1 MKVVKM
7 VLPKMANNILFFAV
21 IVGSIASHQAQ
32 AAIALDRTRIIFDGS
47 QNSVSVNIS
56 NHNKQLPYL
65 AQAWLENEAGEKLQG
80 PLVVLPP
87 LQRVEPGKP
96 SQIKIQALP
105 AARQL
110 PQDKESLFY
119 FNLRE
124 IPPKSDK
131 PNTLQIAL
139 QTRIKLFYRPAAI
152 VPTRGDMATP
162 WQDKTTMKRVGDNY
176 QVTNQTPYYLT
187 IVDAAVSK
195 GLSGAKNFEPLMI
208 PPMSSATLNVSAASL
223 GKKPVLTYINDYG
236 GRPQLTFSCETNSC
250 NLIPEK
256 NKQGE

>member
-1 MKVVKM
+1 MKSVKSILTKNTCNTFILAAVVSGGIIQQ
-7 VLPKMANNILFFAV
+7 AN
-21 IVGSIASHQAQ
+21 
-32 AAIALDRTRIIFDGS
+32 AAIALDRTRVVFDGGQS
-47 QNSVSVNIS
+47 SVSLNIS

-65 AQAWLENEAGEKLQG
+65 AQAWIENEAGEKLQG

-87 LQRVEPGKP
+87 VQRVEPGKP

-105 AARQL
+105 AVKQL
-110 PQDKESLFY
+110 PQDRESLFY

-152 VPTRGDMATP
+152 TPTREEIATP
-162 WQDKTTMKRVGDNY
+162 WQEKATLEKTGDNY
-176 QVTNQTPYYLT
+176 LVSNPTPYFLT
-187 IVDAAVSK
+187 LVDAGKSK
-195 GLSGAKNFEPLMI
+195 DSQGVKDFEPLMI
-208 PPMSSATLNVSAASL
+208 PPKSSAALNVNASSL

-236 GRPQLTFSCETNSC
+236 GRPQLSFNCESSVC
-250 NLIPEK
+250 HLITDAK
-256 NKQGE
+256 KK